1 MMNMIIQENCL
12 IQVIKELKDY
22 LFFLTEIKV
31 VLIELQLILTQDI
44 FFQELK
50 SAITTL
56 KLMEEIF
63 MIKQLMIQLSNEIRK
78 ISTGQADDYKA
89 GCLLDFTY

>member
-31 VLIELQLILTQDI
+31 ELQLILTEDI

>member
-31 VLIELQLILTQDI
+31 VLIELQLILTEDI
-44 FFQELK
+44 FFQELIK
-50 SAITTL
+50 
-56 KLMEEIF
+56 
-63 MIKQLMIQLSNEIRK
+63 IKQLMIQLSNEIRK
-78 ISTGQADDYKA
+78 TSTGQANDYTA
-89 GCLLDFTY
+89 GCL